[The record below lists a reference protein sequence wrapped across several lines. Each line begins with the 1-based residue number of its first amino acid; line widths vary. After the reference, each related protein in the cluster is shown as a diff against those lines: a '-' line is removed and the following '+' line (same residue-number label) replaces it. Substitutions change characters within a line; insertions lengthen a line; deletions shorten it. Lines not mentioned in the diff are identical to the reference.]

1 MTDGS
6 TSTLLI
12 PTFRHE
18 RSSVVRREQVNG
30 RTTMLPLPEAVCI
43 RNFSAPGLLK
53 SALGYVTPCTA
64 ISYVFQH
71 ENM

>member
-30 RTTMLPLPEAVCI
+30 RTTM
-43 RNFSAPGLLK
+43 F
-53 SALGYVTPCTA
+53 ALA
-64 ISYVFQH
+64 
-71 ENM
+71 